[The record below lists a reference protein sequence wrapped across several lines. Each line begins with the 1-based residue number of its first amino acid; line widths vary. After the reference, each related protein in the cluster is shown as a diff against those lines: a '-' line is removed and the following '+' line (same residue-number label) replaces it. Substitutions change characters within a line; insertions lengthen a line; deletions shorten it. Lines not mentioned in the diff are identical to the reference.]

1 MNVVTFSEEMKRI
14 VPEVNDFLKNENK
27 IPLKDWKLKSGE
39 HLYLQKN
46 EEKKEVELRIFE
58 KRGNWYAE
66 PRIELSIPYS
76 KIDQKNFNFLKIVSM
91 GYKHIASFY
100 KIMAEDL
107 LK

>member
-1 MNVVTFSEEMKRI
+1 MITFAEEMKRI
-14 VPEVNDFLKNENK
+14 VPEVNDFLKNK
-27 IPLKDWKLKSGE
+27 SVSLKDWKLKSGE

-46 EEKKEVELRIFE
+46 EEKKKVELRIFE
-58 KRGNWYAE
+58 KHGNWYAE

-91 GYKHIASFY
+91 AYKTVASFY
-100 KIMAEDL
+100 KVMAEDL